1 MDLMTIYH
9 GVTSKALIS
18 LQKNTANGLG
28 YFYIVEFSE
37 NLVKIGCTKHP
48 ASRME
53 QLSCTVA
60 KEVGLPIKR
69 IAVSGQC
76 KRFREYEKTM
86 HKAFKKERIEGSELF
101 QVSFDTAFKVGMFLI
116 KAVNEET
123 EKNAQTLKATW
134 KTKINSLLKAG
145 KIVELVGVAFVT
157 GMEVARQLE
166 KSEV

>member
-69 IAVSGQC
+69 IAVSEIGRASC
-76 KRFREYEKTM
+76 RE
-86 HKAFKKERIEGSELF
+86 R
-101 QVSFDTAFKVGMFLI
+101 V
-116 KAVNEET
+116 
-123 EKNAQTLKATW
+123 
-134 KTKINSLLKAG
+134 
-145 KIVELVGVAFVT
+145 
-157 GMEVARQLE
+157 
-166 KSEV
+166 